1 VVWILLFARDGAF
14 IFCAYPENSSLEPP
28 EADEYQLSSRPKLAI
43 KAA

>member
-1 VVWILLFARDGAF
+1 MKSLQ
-14 IFCAYPENSSLEPP
+14 IFYLCAYPESSSLEPP